1 MLPPSL
7 LNNLPTQPSDTEVL
21 ISRMLDAPRDLV
33 FRTWTEAA
41 HIARWWLPPG
51 FANTACEIDLRVGGR
66 MYIGMRSPDGV
77 DYPCEAL
84 FEEITPSERLVFQGL
99 GSDTHPCGSGVPP
112 GSRVTVNFVEQGQQ
126 TRLTIRA
133 SFSTPQLCAAAR
145 DHGFEPSW
153 QGALHGFAAYLQ
165 HLA

>member
-1 MLPPSL
+1 
-7 LNNLPTQPSDTEVL
+7 
-21 ISRMLDAPRDLV
+21 MLDAPRDLV